1 MKIFY
6 LLSSECV
13 QKIKFHIFN
22 SIVLFYYSL
31 FKIYQQFIFREINKK
46 YNLLY
51 FEAYLMRSAIITT
64 SPSEAIKK

>member
-6 LLSSECV
+6 LLSSEHV
-13 QKIKFHIFN
+13 QKIKFHIFK

-51 FEAYLMRSAIITT
+51 FETYLMRSAIITT

>member
-6 LLSSECV
+6 LLSSERV
-13 QKIKFHIFN
+13 QKIKFHIFK
-22 SIVLFYYSL
+22 SIVLVYYSL

-51 FEAYLMRSAIITT
+51 FETYLKRSAIITT